1 MESRVVGS
9 SIATISQM
17 DVETSLIALGIF
29 ALLALFVAHATNSLN
44 FPGFGLSPYLKF
56 VYANFLK
63 PQKGKVEGG
72 QQSALESFYSTQA
85 SIYDTTRKRLLCG
98 REDMLVLVTEQLKAR
113 MKPAASSQKPV
124 WYDIGG
130 GTGYNIEVM
139 DKLVGIGA
147 SFHHVY
153 LVDFSPSLCAVARE
167 RIEKYG
173 WTNVTVLC
181 QDARTVQCEPG
192 TADLITMSY
201 SLSMIPDFYS
211 VVDMLTSFLAPH
223 GVFGTVDFYVQSVV
237 DVSSRNYIG
246 GTFNRHV
253 NWFGRMFWRTWF
265 EADRVNLDAGR
276 RDYVEYR
283 FGTILSCSQRN
294 YLLGGIPYYMF
305 IGCHRELNLASENGQ
320 ELVEKLDAVLT
331 ESPYLSP
338 NEFRNAQAQQSSDS
352 TSNLSLVRSK
362 TYESA
367 IVNLSTNLPLPAAFY
382 QNHPWRIYY
391 NELLTKHQQ
400 FKNEYIYAF
409 NWEDPTVDRRILNI
423 QPTDTILTI
432 TSAGD
437 NILDYL
443 LESPRRIHAVD
454 LNPNQNHLLE
464 LKVAAFAAGLPHEDI
479 WLLFGEGRHP
489 DFRNI
494 LLTKLSTHLSSQAFQ
509 YWFDRASCFS
519 SKHGL
524 YETGGSR
531 HAIQLVRRLARLFGL
546 SAKVK
551 TMCMVETL
559 NEQREIWEKSIR
571 DVILSWPLH
580 KLVVSTEWFAWK
592 AGGVPANQR
601 DLILDDFAKRK
612 GLKQRSSKTNGE
624 AMWRY
629 VVDTLDPVCENTLLS
644 NENYFYY
651 VCLQGRYSRRSHPRY
666 LSAQSYRKL
675 ARASAFDGL
684 RIHTDELMEVIA
696 RITPN
701 TLTIAIL
708 MDSMDWFDP
717 PNPEASNEQPVRH
730 QPALDQILALNKVLK
745 MGGRVLFRS
754 ASVRPWYTDIF
765 EQHGFSTRCEGRRDP
780 GTCIDRVNMYASC
793 WLCTKVADVS
803 GPVSTAA
810 AAAAEGAQSG
820 RARKIAPG
828 PTGRPLEELTI

>member
-1 MESRVVGS
+1 METRVD
-9 SIATISQM
+9 SIMATTRQM
-17 DVETSLIALGIF
+17 DVDTSLIVLGLF
-29 ALLALFVAHATNSLN
+29 ALLALLVAHATNALN
-44 FPGFGLSPYLKF
+44 LPRSALSPYLQF
-56 VYANFLK
+56 VYANFFK
-63 PQKGKVEGG
+63 PQKGQVEGG
-72 QQSALESFYSTQA
+72 QQSALESFYSA
-85 SIYDTTRKRLLCG
+85 
-98 REDMLVLVTEQLKAR
+98 
-113 MKPAASSQKPV
+113 QKPV

-153 LVDFSPSLCAVARE
+153 LVDFSPSLCAVARQRVE
-167 RIEKYG
+167 RCA

-181 QDARTVQCEPG
+181 QDARTVQCQPG

-211 VVDMLTSFLAPH
+211 VVDMLTTFLAPH
-223 GVFGTVDFYVQSVV
+223 GIFGAVDFYVQSVV

-283 FGTILSCSQRN
+283 FGTILSCSERN

-305 IGCHRELNLASENGQ
+305 IGCHRELSLASSDKGQ
-320 ELVEKLDAVLT
+320 DFVEKLDAVLT

-338 NEFRNAQAQQSSDS
+338 NEFRKAQAQQSA
-352 TSNLSLVRSK
+352 LSLVRSK

-382 QNHPWRIYY
+382 QNQPWRIYY
-391 NELLTKHQQ
+391 NELLAKHQQ

-423 QPTDTILTI
+423 QPTDAILTI

-443 LESPRRIHAVD
+443 LEGPRRIHAVD

-464 LKVAAFAAGLPHEDI
+464 LKVAAFAAGLPHDDI
-479 WLLFGEGRHP
+479 WRLFAEGRHP
-489 DFRNI
+489 DFRRL
-494 LLTKLSTHLSSQAFQ
+494 LLTDLSTHLSSQAFQ
-509 YWFDRASCFS
+509 YWFDRASCFG

-524 YETGGSR
+524 YETGRSR
-531 HAIQLVRRLARLFGL
+531 HAIQLVRRLARVFGL

-559 NEQREIWEKSIR
+559 NEQREIWQNSIR

-580 KLVVSTEWFAWK
+580 KAVVSTEWFAWK

-612 GLKQRSSKTNGE
+612 GVKQRGSKTNGE

-629 VVDTLDPVCENTLLS
+629 IVDTLDPVVEHTQLS
-644 NENYFYY
+644 NDNYFYY

-666 LSAQSYRKL
+666 LSAQSHRKL

-696 RITPN
+696 RIAPN

-717 PNPEASNEQPVRH
+717 PNPEAADEQPLRH
-730 QPALDQILALNKVLK
+730 QPALDQIIALNKVLR

-765 EQHGFSTRCEGRRDP
+765 DQHGFATRCEGRRDP
-780 GTCIDRVNMYASC
+780 GVCIDRVNMYASC
-793 WLCTKVADVS
+793 WLCTKVADVA
-803 GPVSTAA
+803 GPTAGAGATAATAATTVATAA
-810 AAAAEGAQSG
+810 AEAAGISSAGSSPVVVSAGEGEEDQG
-820 RARKIAPG
+820 RPAKKIAPG
-828 PTGRPLEELTI
+828 PTGRPLEELHI